1 MTDDTKILYK
11 DYTEEEPYEGDCCP
25 PNYWTCKKGVG
36 ITLPEYALSRSL
48 TYEGARRKILKYRD
62 ELIPHIRIRSGT
74 QYLDDV
80 AVDFLDRHGRK
91 KAGNSVAVKTEELD
105 ELREKIDSLTQE
117 NDSLKAKCQ
126 DLTDKLEQNAV
137 AYKEL
142 YEKYDYQLRR
152 NVELST
158 ELIIS
163 DRRSQHVI
171 DTQFDMLRKSGVMT
185 AEKLDIILDAMN
197 WNGLIQESKKP
208 RTPLSLDDKYDDV
221 DDNNDTDRN
230 K

>member
-25 PNYWTCKKGVG
+25 PNYWTCEKGVG

-74 QYLDDV
+74 QYLDDI

-171 DTQFDMLRKSGVMT
+171 DTQIEMLR
-185 AEKLDIILDAMN
+185 
-197 WNGLIQESKKP
+197 
-208 RTPLSLDDKYDDV
+208 
-221 DDNNDTDRN
+221 
-230 K
+230 

>member
-1 MTDDTKILYK
+1 M
-11 DYTEEEPYEGDCCP
+11 
-25 PNYWTCKKGVG
+25 
-36 ITLPEYALSRSL
+36 
-48 TYEGARRKILKYRD
+48 
-62 ELIPHIRIRSGT
+62 
-74 QYLDDV
+74 
-80 AVDFLDRHGRK
+80 
-91 KAGNSVAVKTEELD
+91 D
-105 ELREKIDSLTQE
+105 ELRENIDSLTQE

-208 RTPLSLDDKYDDV
+208 RTPLSLADKYDDV

>member
-1 MTDDTKILYK
+1 M
-11 DYTEEEPYEGDCCP
+11 
-25 PNYWTCKKGVG
+25 
-36 ITLPEYALSRSL
+36 
-48 TYEGARRKILKYRD
+48 
-62 ELIPHIRIRSGT
+62 
-74 QYLDDV
+74 
-80 AVDFLDRHGRK
+80 
-91 KAGNSVAVKTEELD
+91 D

-137 AYKEL
+137 TYKEL

>member
-1 MTDDTKILYK
+1 MK
-11 DYTEEEPYEGDCCP
+11 
-25 PNYWTCKKGVG
+25 
-36 ITLPEYALSRSL
+36 
-48 TYEGARRKILKYRD
+48 
-62 ELIPHIRIRSGT
+62 
-74 QYLDDV
+74 
-80 AVDFLDRHGRK
+80 
-91 KAGNSVAVKTEELD
+91 
-105 ELREKIDSLTQE
+105 QE
-117 NDSLKAKCQ
+117 
-126 DLTDKLEQNAV
+126 
-137 AYKEL
+137 YKEL